1 MRPRLEALLLEEKQ
15 RVAAMSEYQAPVR
28 EILFAI
34 RDLAGL
40 DRLTAL
46 PGYGE
51 ATADTVEAILEEAAA
66 LAANVISP
74 TNAIGDRQGTRVE
87 NGGVVVPA
95 EFKRIYR
102 EYQAGGWAAV
112 TAPEEFGGQ
121 GLPFL
126 LGVALEEMWC
136 SANLA
141 WSLCP
146 MLTEGAARAIE
157 AHGSEALRKA
167 YLPKMT
173 AGEWTGTMNLTEPQA
188 GTDLAALRTQA
199 VPHGDHYLVSG
210 QKIFIT
216 WGDHDMTENVVHLV
230 LARLPDAPP
239 GVRGISLFLVPKFL
253 LKADGSP
260 GERNGVRPISV
271 EHKLGIHGSPTCVM
285 AFDKAVGY
293 LVGELNNGLA
303 AMFTMMNHARLGVG
317 LEGVA
322 VAERA
327 YQRALAYAKDRVQGR
342 VAGEE
347 GRAPIIRHADVR
359 RMLLTMKAYIEAMR
373 SVAYV
378 TAADLDLARRHPDEA
393 TRARHQARVELMT
406 PVVKGWSTE
415 IGQVLTSLAVQ
426 VHGGMGYVEETGVAQ
441 HMRDARIATIYEGT
455 TGIQANDLVGRK
467 ILRDGGASLQ
477 RLLAELRAFESELAA
492 AAELAVIS
500 TALAEGRQAIE
511 AAGAWLAANHAR
523 HPAAPGAASYHMLM
537 LLGTVTGGW
546 QLARA
551 ALIAR
556 ERLAAGASGP
566 DRDFYRAKLLTAR
579 FYAEQFLPLATA
591 HLRAVQAG
599 PDTLLAITDD
609 QF

>member
-1 MRPRLEALLLEEKQ
+1 
-15 RVAAMSEYQAPVR
+15 MSEYQAPVR
-28 EILFAI
+28 EMLFTI

-40 DRLTAL
+40 DRITRL
-46 PGYGE
+46 PGGEE
-51 ATADTVEAILEEAAA
+51 ATADMAEAVLEQAAG
-66 LAANVISP
+66 LAAKVIGP
-74 TNAIGDRQGTRVE
+74 TNQIGDQKGTRVE
-87 NGGVVVPA
+87 NGGVVVPD
-95 EFKRIYR
+95 EFKAIYK
-102 EYQAGGWAAV
+102 EYMSGGWAGV

-121 GLPFL
+121 NLPFL
-126 LGVALEEMWC
+126 FGVAVEEMWC

-141 WSLCP
+141 WSLCAL
-146 MLTEGAARAIE
+146 LTEGASRAID

-167 YLPKMT
+167 YLPKMM

-199 VPHGDHYLVSG
+199 VPDGDHYRISG

-253 LKADGSP
+253 LKPDGTL
-260 GERNGVRPISV
+260 GEHNGVRPISV

-285 AFDKAVGY
+285 AFDNAEGY

-322 VAERA
+322 VSERA
-327 YQRALAYAKDRVQGR
+327 YQQARAYALERVQGR
-342 VAGEE
+342 VPGEK
-347 GRAPIIRHADVR
+347 GKAPIIRHADVR

-373 SVAYV
+373 SIAYV
-378 TAADLDLARRHPDEA
+378 TAADLDLSKRHPDEA
-393 TRARHQARVELMT
+393 ARAQHQSRVDLMI

-415 IGQVLTSLAVQ
+415 MGQVLTSIGVQ
-426 VHGGMGYVEETGVAQ
+426 IHGGMGYVEETGAAQ
-441 HMRDARIATIYEGT
+441 YMRDARITTIYEGT

-467 ILRDGGASLQ
+467 ILRDGGESLKALIGEV
-477 RLLAELRAFESELAA
+477 RSFEAELGA
-492 AAELAVIS
+492 AAELAAVA
-500 TALAEGRQAIE
+500 TGLTEGRKAIE
-511 AAGAWLAANHAR
+511 AAGAWLAENYAR
-523 HPAAPGAASYHMLM
+523 HPAAPGAASYHVLM

-551 ALIAR
+551 ALIAHQ
-556 ERLAAGASGP
+556 RLAAGSTGP
-566 DRDFYRAKLLTAR
+566 DAEFYKAKIITAR
-579 FYAEQFLPLATA
+579 FYAEQFQPLATA
-591 HLRAVQAG
+591 HLRALQSG
-599 PDTLLAITDD
+599 PDSLLALSDD

>member
-1 MRPRLEALLLEEKQ
+1 
-15 RVAAMSEYQAPVR
+15 MSEYQAPVR
-28 EILFAI
+28 EMLFAI

-40 DRLTAL
+40 AQITCL

-51 ATADTVEAILEEAAA
+51 ATADTAEAILEQAAE
-66 LAANVISP
+66 LAASVIGP
-74 TNAIGDRQGTRVE
+74 TNPIGDQQGTRVE
-87 NGGVVVPA
+87 NGGVVVPD
-95 EFKRIYR
+95 EFKAVYR
-102 EYQAGGWAAV
+102 EFQAGGWAGV

-126 LGVALEEMWC
+126 FGVAIEEMWC

-146 MLTEGAARAIE
+146 LLTEGAARAIE
-157 AHGSEALRKA
+157 AHASPELRKA
-167 YLPKMT
+167 YLPKMI

-199 VPHGDHYLVSG
+199 VPEGDHYRISG
-210 QKIFIT
+210 QKIYIT
-216 WGDHDMTENVVHLV
+216 WGDHNMTENVVHLV

-239 GVRGISLFLVPKFL
+239 GVRGISLFLAPKFL
-253 LKADGSP
+253 LNADGTP
-260 GERNGVRPISV
+260 GERNGVRPLSV

-285 AFDKAVGY
+285 AFDGAVAY

-322 VAERA
+322 VSERS
-327 YQRALAYAKDRVQGR
+327 YQRARAYAKERVQGR
-342 VAGEE
+342 VAGEP
-347 GRAPIIRHADVR
+347 GRAAIIRHADVR

-373 SVAYV
+373 SIAYV
-378 TAADLDLARRHPDEA
+378 TAADLDLARRHPDA
-393 TRARHQARVELMT
+393 NTRVRHQSRVELMT

-415 IGQVLTSLAVQ
+415 IGQVLTSLGLQ
-426 VHGGMGYVEETGVAQ
+426 IHGGMGYVEETGVAQ
-441 HMRDARIATIYEGT
+441 YMRDARITTIYEGT
-455 TGIQANDLVGRK
+455 TGIQANDLVSRK
-467 ILRDGGASLQ
+467 ILRDGGDSL
-477 RLLAELRAFESELAA
+477 RSLVADLRAFE
-492 AAELAVIS
+492 AELAKVDD
-500 TALAEGRQAIE
+500 LAVLTRGLCEGREAIE

-523 HPAAPGAASYHMLM
+523 HPAAPGAASYHVLM

-546 QLARA
+546 QLARG

-556 ERLAAGASGP
+556 ERLAAGATGP
-566 DRDFYRAKLLTAR
+566 DRDFFEAKLVTAR

-591 HLRAVQAG
+591 HLRALQAG
-599 PDTLLAITDD
+599 PDALMALADD

>member
-1 MRPRLEALLLEEKQ
+1 
-15 RVAAMSEYQAPVR
+15 MSEYQAPVR

-74 TNAIGDRQGTRVE
+74 TNAIGDREGTRVE
-87 NGGVVVPA
+87 NGGVVVPD
-95 EFKRIYR
+95 EFKGIYR
-102 EYQAGGWAAV
+102 EYQSGGWAAV
-112 TAPEEFGGQ
+112 TASEEFGGQ

-146 MLTEGAARAIE
+146 LLTEGAARAIE
-157 AHGSEALRKA
+157 AHGSEALRQA
-167 YLPKMT
+167 YLPKMA

-199 VPHGDHYLVSG
+199 VPDGDRYRISG

-253 LKADGSP
+253 LKPDGTP
-260 GERNGVRPISV
+260 GERNGVRAISV

-285 AFDKAVGY
+285 AFDQAVGF

-322 VAERA
+322 VSERA
-327 YQRALAYAKDRVQGR
+327 YQRARDYAKDRVQGR
-342 VAGEE
+342 VAGET

-373 SVAYV
+373 SIAYV

-393 TRARHQARVELMT
+393 TRARHQSRVELMT

-415 IGQVLTSLAVQ
+415 MGQVLTSLAVQ
-426 VHGGMGYVEETGVAQ
+426 IHGGMGYVEETGVAQ
-441 HMRDARIATIYEGT
+441 HLRDARITTIYEGT

-467 ILRDGGASLQ
+467 ILRDGGESLQ
-477 RLLAELRAFESELAA
+477 LLLGELRAFE
-492 AAELAVIS
+492 AELAGAADLTVLS
-500 TALAEGRQAIE
+500 RGLKEGREAIE

-537 LLGTVTGGW
+537 LLGTVTGAW
-546 QLARA
+546 QLARG

-556 ERLAAGASGP
+556 ERLAAGAAGP
-566 DRDFYRAKLLTAR
+566 DREFYAAKIVTAK

-591 HLRAVQAG
+591 HLRAIQAG

>member
-1 MRPRLEALLLEEKQ
+1 
-15 RVAAMSEYQAPVR
+15 MSEYQAPVR
-28 EILFAI
+28 EMLFAI

-40 DRLTAL
+40 ERLTAL

-51 ATADTVEAILEEAAA
+51 ATTDTVEAILEEAAA

-87 NGGVVVPA
+87 DGGVVVPA
-95 EFKRIYR
+95 EFKDIYR

-112 TAPEEFGGQ
+112 TGPEEFGGQ

-146 MLTEGAARAIE
+146 LLTEGAARAIE

-199 VPHGDHYLVSG
+199 VPEGDHYRVSG

-239 GVRGISLFLVPKFL
+239 GVRGISLFLVPKYL

-260 GERNGVRPISV
+260 GERNGVRPVSV

-285 AFDKAVGY
+285 AFDKATGY

-322 VAERA
+322 VSERA
-327 YQRALAYAKDRVQGR
+327 YQRARAYAKDRVQGR
-342 VAGEE
+342 VAGET

-359 RMLLTMKAYIEAMR
+359 RMLLTMKAHIEAMR
-373 SVAYV
+373 SIAYV
-378 TAADLDLARRHPDEA
+378 TAADLDLAHRHPDKA
-393 TRARHQARVELMT
+393 TRARHQSRVELMT

-415 IGQVLTSLAVQ
+415 MAQVLTSLAVQ

-441 HMRDARIATIYEGT
+441 HLRDARITTIYEGT

-467 ILRDGGASLQ
+467 ILRDGGESLTA
-477 RLLAELRAFESELAA
+477 LLAELRTFEAGLAK

-500 TALAEGRQAIE
+500 KGLAEGRQAIE
-511 AAGAWLAANHAR
+511 AAGGWLAANFNR

-537 LLGTVTGGW
+537 LLGIVTGGW

-566 DRDFYRAKLLTAR
+566 DRDFYAAKVVTAK
-579 FYAEQFLPLATA
+579 FYAEQVLPLATA
-591 HLRAVQAG
+591 HLRAIQAG
-599 PDTLLAITDD
+599 PDILLALTDD

>member
-1 MRPRLEALLLEEKQ
+1 
-15 RVAAMSEYQAPVR
+15 MSEYQAPVR

-66 LAANVISP
+66 LAGDVISP
-74 TNAIGDRQGTRVE
+74 TNQIGDRQGTRVE
-87 NGGVVVPA
+87 NGGVVVPG
-95 EFKRIYR
+95 EFKAIYR

-112 TAPEEFGGQ
+112 TSSEEFGGQ

-173 AGEWTGTMNLTEPQA
+173 AGMWTGTMNLTEPQA

-199 VPHGDHYLVSG
+199 VPDGDHYLVSG

-253 LKADGSP
+253 LKADGTP

-322 VAERA
+322 VSERA

-342 VAGEE
+342 VAGET

-359 RMLLTMKAYIEAMR
+359 RMLLTMKSYIEAMR
-373 SVAYV
+373 SIAYV
-378 TAADLDLARRHPDEA
+378 TAADLDLSRRHPDA
-393 TRARHQARVELMT
+393 DTRARHQSRVELMT
-406 PVVKGWSTE
+406 PVVKGWCTE
-415 IGQVLTSLAVQ
+415 MGQVLTSLAVQ

-441 HMRDARIATIYEGT
+441 HMRDARITTIYEGT

-467 ILRDGGASLQ
+467 ILRDGGESLK
-477 RLLAELRAFESELAA
+477 LLVAELRAFEAELAK

-500 TALAEGRQAIE
+500 KALAEGRQAIE
-511 AAGAWLAANHAR
+511 AAGAWLAANHGR
-523 HPAAPGAASYHMLM
+523 HPAAAGAASYHLLM

-551 ALIAR
+551 ALISR
-556 ERLAAGASGP
+556 ERLAGGATGP
-566 DRDFYRAKLLTAR
+566 DRDFYQAKIVTAQ

-599 PDTLLAITDD
+599 PDTLLALTDD

>member
-1 MRPRLEALLLEEKQ
+1 MA
-15 RVAAMSEYQAPVR
+15 EYQAPVR
-28 EILFAI
+28 EMLFAI

-40 DRLTAL
+40 ERLTAL

-51 ATADTVEAILEEAAA
+51 ATPDLVEAVLEQAAT
-66 LAANVISP
+66 LAGSVIAP
-74 TNAIGDRQGTRVE
+74 TNRVGDEQGTRVE
-87 NGGVVVPA
+87 NGAVVVPA
-95 EFKRIYR
+95 SFHAIYR
-102 EYQAGGWAAV
+102 EYIAGGWPGL
-112 TAPEEFGGQ
+112 TAPAAYDGQ

-126 LGVALEEMWC
+126 LGVAVEEMWC

-146 MLTEGAARAIE
+146 LLTEGAARALE
-157 AHGSEALRKA
+157 AHASPALQAA
-167 YLPKMT
+167 YLPKMMT
-173 AGEWTGTMNLTEPQA
+173 GEWTGTMNLTEPQA
-188 GTDLAALRTQA
+188 GSDLAALRTQA
-199 VPHGDHYLVSG
+199 VPEGDHYRVTG
-210 QKIFIT
+210 QKIYIT
-216 WGDHDMTENVVHLV
+216 WGDHDLTENIIHLV

-253 LKADGSP
+253 PGADGSP

-285 AFDKAVGY
+285 AFDNAVGY

-327 YQRALAYAKDRVQGR
+327 YQQARSYARERVQGR
-342 VAGEE
+342 VAGEKD
-347 GRAPIIRHADVR
+347 RAAIIRHADVR

-373 SVAYV
+373 SIAYV
-378 TAADLDLARRHPDEA
+378 TAADLDLSRRHPDAA
-393 TRARHQARVELMT
+393 TRAHHQNRVELMT

-415 IGQVLTSLAVQ
+415 MGQVLASLGIQ
-426 VHGGMGYVEETGVAQ
+426 IHGGMGYVEETGAAQ
-441 HMRDARIATIYEGT
+441 YLRDARITTIYEGT

-467 ILRDGGASLQ
+467 ILRDGGDSL
-477 RLLAELRAFESELAA
+477 RSLLAEIR
-492 AAELAVIS
+492 AAEDDLGRHPDLADIRK
-500 TALAEGRQAIE
+500 ALGEGRAAIE
-511 AAGAWLAANHAR
+511 AAGRWLAANHAR
-523 HPAAPGAASYHMLM
+523 HPMAPGAASYHVLM

-551 ALIAR
+551 AVVAS
-556 ERLAAGASGP
+556 ERLPGLSGA
-566 DRDFYRAKLLTAR
+566 DRDFHAAKIITAR
-579 FYAEQFLPLATA
+579 FYAQQFLPLATA
-591 HLRAVQAG
+591 HLRAVEAG
-599 PDTLLAITDD
+599 PDTLLAFPDD

>member
-1 MRPRLEALLLEEKQ
+1 
-15 RVAAMSEYQAPVR
+15 
-28 EILFAI
+28 
-34 RDLAGL
+34 
-40 DRLTAL
+40 
-46 PGYGE
+46 
-51 ATADTVEAILEEAAA
+51 
-66 LAANVISP
+66 
-74 TNAIGDRQGTRVE
+74 VE

-95 EFKRIYR
+95 EFKGIYR

-112 TAPEEFGGQ
+112 TALQEFGGQ

-157 AHGSEALRKA
+157 AHGSDALRKA

-199 VPHGDHYLVSG
+199 VAEGDHYRISG

-230 LARLPDAPP
+230 LARLPEAPP

-253 LKADGSP
+253 LKADGTP
-260 GERNGVRPISV
+260 GERNGVRAISV

-285 AFDKAVGY
+285 AFDKAIGY
-293 LVGELNNGLA
+293 LVGELNTGLA

-317 LEGVA
+317 VEGVA

-327 YQRALAYAKDRVQGR
+327 YQRARAYAKDRVQGR
-342 VAGEE
+342 VAGET

-359 RMLLTMKAYIEAMR
+359 RMLLTMKSHIEAMR
-373 SVAYV
+373 SIAYV
-378 TAADLDLARRHPDEA
+378 TAADLDMASCHPDEA
-393 TRARHQARVELMT
+393 TRARHQSRLELMT

-415 IGQVLTSLAVQ
+415 MSQVLTSLAVQ

-441 HMRDARIATIYEGT
+441 HMRDARITTIYEGT

-467 ILRDGGASLQ
+467 ILRDGGESLQ
-477 RLLAELRAFESELAA
+477 LLVADLRAFE
-492 AAELAVIS
+492 AELAG
-500 TALAEGRQAIE
+500 APDLAVLGQGLNEGRTAIE

-523 HPAAPGAASYHMLM
+523 HPAAPGAASYHLLM
-537 LLGTVTGGW
+537 LLGTVTGAW
-546 QLARA
+546 QLARG

-556 ERLAAGASGP
+556 ARLAAGASGS
-566 DRDFYRAKLLTAR
+566 DRDFYQAKIVTAR
-579 FYAEQFLPLATA
+579 FFAEQFLPLATA
-591 HLRAVQAG
+591 HLRAIQAG
-599 PDTLLAITDD
+599 PDSLLALTDD

>member
-1 MRPRLEALLLEEKQ
+1 
-15 RVAAMSEYQAPVR
+15 MSEYQAPVR
-28 EILFAI
+28 EMLFAI

-74 TNAIGDRQGTRVE
+74 TNPVGDRQGTRVE

-95 EFKRIYR
+95 EFTGIYR

-167 YLPKMT
+167 YLPKMI

-199 VPHGDHYLVSG
+199 VPEGDHYRISG
-210 QKIFIT
+210 QKIYIT
-216 WGDHDMTENVVHLV
+216 WGDHDMTENIVHLV

-253 LKADGSP
+253 LKADGTP

-285 AFDKAVGY
+285 AYDRAVGF

-322 VAERA
+322 LSERA

-347 GRAPIIRHADVR
+347 GRASIIRHADVR

-373 SVAYV
+373 SIAYV
-378 TAADLDLARRHPDEA
+378 TAADLDLSRHHPDAA
-393 TRARHQARVELMT
+393 TRARHHSRVELMT

-415 IGQVLTSLAVQ
+415 MGQVLTSLAVQ

-441 HMRDARIATIYEGT
+441 HMRDARITTIYEGT

-467 ILRDGGASLQ
+467 ILRDGGESLK
-477 RLLAELRAFESELAA
+477 LLVAELRAFE
-492 AAELAVIS
+492 AELAPVADLAVIAR
-500 TALAEGRQAIE
+500 ALAEGRQAIE
-511 AAGAWLAANHAR
+511 GAGAWLGANHAR

-556 ERLAAGASGP
+556 ERLAAGAGGP
-566 DRDFYRAKLLTAR
+566 DRDFYQAKIVTAK
-579 FYAEQFLPLATA
+579 FYAEQFLPLAAA
-591 HLRAVQAG
+591 HLRAIQAG
-599 PDTLLAITDD
+599 PDSLMALTDD

>member
-1 MRPRLEALLLEEKQ
+1 M
-15 RVAAMSEYQAPVR
+15 
-28 EILFAI
+28 LFAI

-40 DRLTAL
+40 DRITQL
-46 PGYGE
+46 PGGE
-51 ATADTVEAILEEAAA
+51 DATADMAEAVLEQAAG
-66 LAANVISP
+66 LAAKVIGP
-74 TNAIGDRQGTRVE
+74 TNQIGDQKGTRVE
-87 NGGVVVPA
+87 NGEVVVPD
-95 EFKRIYR
+95 EFKAIYK
-102 EYQAGGWAAV
+102 EFQSGGWAGV

-121 GLPFL
+121 NLPFL
-126 LGVALEEMWC
+126 FGVAVDEMWC

-146 MLTEGAARAIE
+146 LLTEGASRAIE
-157 AHGSEALRKA
+157 AHGTEALRQA
-167 YLPKMT
+167 YLPKMM

-199 VPHGDHYLVSG
+199 VPDGDQYRISG

-253 LKADGSP
+253 LKADGTV

-285 AFDKAVGY
+285 AFDNAQGY

-322 VAERA
+322 VSERA
-327 YQRALAYAKDRVQGR
+327 YQQARAYALDRVQGR
-342 VAGEE
+342 VPGEKDK
-347 GRAPIIRHADVR
+347 APIIRHADVR

-373 SVAYV
+373 SIAYV
-378 TAADLDLARRHPDEA
+378 TAADLDLSKRHPDKA
-393 TRARHQARVELMT
+393 ARAQHQSRVELMT

-415 IGQVLTSLAVQ
+415 MAQVLTSIGVQ
-426 VHGGMGYVEETGVAQ
+426 IHGGMGYVEETGAAQ
-441 HMRDARIATIYEGT
+441 YMRDARITTIYEGT

-467 ILRDGGASLQ
+467 ILRDGGASLTALIADV
-477 RLLAELRAFESELAA
+477 RSFEAELKKV
-492 AAELAVIS
+492 AELTVVA
-500 TALAEGRQAIE
+500 TGLTEGRKAIE
-511 AAGAWLAANHAR
+511 AAGAWLAANHSR
-523 HPAAPGAASYHMLM
+523 HPAAPGAASYHLLM

-546 QLARA
+546 QLARG
-551 ALIAR
+551 ALIAHQ
-556 ERLAAGASGP
+556 RLAAGSTGP
-566 DRDFYRAKLLTAR
+566 EAEFYKAKIITAR
-579 FYAEQFLPLATA
+579 FYAEQFQPLATA
-591 HLRAVQAG
+591 HLRALQSG
-599 PDTLLAITDD
+599 PDTLLALTDD

>member
-1 MRPRLEALLLEEKQ
+1 M
-15 RVAAMSEYQAPVR
+15 
-28 EILFAI
+28 LFAL

-66 LAANVISP
+66 LATRVISP

-87 NGGVVVPA
+87 NGGVLVPEA
-95 EFKRIYR
+95 FHAAYR
-102 EYQAGGWAAV
+102 EYQSGGWPAV
-112 TAPEEFGGQ
+112 TGPEEFGGQ

-157 AHGSEALRKA
+157 AHASQALRET

-199 VPHGDHYLVSG
+199 VPEGEHYRISG

-216 WGDHDMTENVVHLV
+216 WGDHDLTENIVHLV

-253 LKADGSP
+253 VRPDGSL
-260 GERNGVRPISV
+260 GERNGVRPVSV

-285 AFDKAVGY
+285 AFDGAVGY

-317 LEGVA
+317 MEGVA

-327 YQRALAYAKDRVQGR
+327 YQRARAYARERVQGR
-342 VAGEE
+342 VAGED
-347 GRAPIIRHADVR
+347 GRAAIIRHADVR
-359 RMLLTMKAYIEAMR
+359 RMLLTMKACIEAMR
-373 SVAYV
+373 SIAYV
-378 TAADLDLARRHPDEA
+378 TAADLDIARRHPDAA
-393 TRARHQARVELMT
+393 TRAKHQSRVDLMT

-415 IGQVLTSLAVQ
+415 LGQVLTSLAVQ

-441 HMRDARIATIYEGT
+441 HLRDIRITTIYEGT

-467 ILRDGGASLQ
+467 ILRDGGESLQ
-477 RLLAELRAFESELAA
+477 ALLAELRQFEAELGRGAA
-492 AAELAVIS
+492 ASPDLALIARS
-500 TALAEGRQAIE
+500 LAEGRKAIE
-511 AAGAWLAANHAR
+511 AAGAWLGANHAR

-551 ALIAR
+551 ALMAR
-556 ERLAAGASGP
+556 DRLAAGASGP
-566 DRDFYRAKLLTAR
+566 DRDFYQAKVITAR
-579 FYAEQFLPLATA
+579 FYAEQVLPQATA
-591 HLRAVQAG
+591 HLKALEAG
-599 PDTLLAITDD
+599 PDALLALPDD